1 MSDVT
6 ILIISDNLWLQTL
19 LKQYFVDIN
28 IVSNNSEADI
38 IIDNNSNQDCLNITS
53 GNKSWILP
61 KPISVCLLIN
71 IIIQAKHML
80 SENIVMIGPISFY
93 PNQKLCKFGQEEIL
107 LTQKETE
114 ILLYLL
120 ENKDGVDR
128 LTLLNAVWGYSNE
141 ISTRTLE
148 SHIYKLR
155 SKFIDKYEL
164 ILFNELG
171 YSLNFV

>member
-1 MSDVT
+1 
-6 ILIISDNLWLQTL
+6 
-19 LKQYFVDIN
+19 
-28 IVSNNSEADI
+28 
-38 IIDNNSNQDCLNITS
+38 
-53 GNKSWILP
+53 
-61 KPISVCLLIN
+61 
-71 IIIQAKHML
+71 ML

-93 PNQKLCKFGQEEIL
+93 PNQKLCKFEQEEIL